1 MVGGAPAPPRP
12 RLYLH
17 AALSLARR
25 APPPHPRPYY
35 PCEPR
40 PFAAGV
46 SRAPPPPSSF
56 RGVSSPPPRE
66 TVLGCK
72 NLPNSGKKGFEVPS
86 ITFWGVSS
94 CPPPQP
100 EAQEYFDTQ
109 PQNVVREGGV
119 SPKRGWGRVSRLHPP
134 KWRFGESF
142 KAPHH
147 NRFWG
152 CFDRPPPPD
161 TRVPQGHSGA
171 DPFKGTLM
179 SMAKPRPQQALPPNK
194 PHPYC

>member
-1 MVGGAPAPPRP
+1 MGGAPAPPRP

-46 SRAPPPPSSF
+46 SRAAPPPSSF

-66 TVLGCK
+66 TLLGCK

-94 CPPPQP
+94 CPPPNLRLRSILTP
-100 EAQEYFDTQ
+100 NPKMWFGRVGS
-109 PQNVVREGGV
+109 PQKGAGGGFQGSIPPNGV
-119 SPKRGWGRVSRLHPP
+119 LGRVSRLPTTI
-134 KWRFGESF
+134 GS
-142 KAPHH
+142 
-147 NRFWG
+147 G
-152 CFDRPPPPD
+152 GVLTGPPPPLQ
-161 TRVPQGHSGA
+161 TPGSLKATQGRIHL
-171 DPFKGTLM
+171 K
-179 SMAKPRPQQALPPNK
+179 AL
-194 PHPYC
+194 